1 MSTCYRA
8 RPLPRLHRCDCLF
21 PPPPVPPWS
30 RTLCRPIMGDRRP
43 APRKP
48 PSTVNFHFAPTHNTA
63 TTGRPKSEQT
73 PERRRVTPT
82 SRATITGGTDLNLA
96 GPRHL
101 CPRPHC
107 PRDPPA
113 AGRSWT
119 RVAGQAAL
127 RRWGRIYTSGGE
139 KRNILGSPAIRGRR
153 SNKRQAPSRVTQ
165 CWRCWHITACVPY
178 QNQHL
183 ITFLSYAIDPY

>member
-8 RPLPRLHRCDCLF
+8 QPLPRLHRCDCLF

-43 APRKP
+43 APRKL
-48 PSTVNFHFAPTHNTA
+48 PSTANFHFAPTHNTA

-119 RVAGQAAL
+119 RWQGRLPCDGGGGFTHQGARNGAYWAPLPFAAGV
-127 RRWGRIYTSGGE
+127 RTSG
-139 KRNILGSPAIRGRR
+139 KLPHA
-153 SNKRQAPSRVTQ
+153 
-165 CWRCWHITACVPY
+165 
-178 QNQHL
+178 
-183 ITFLSYAIDPY
+183 